1 MSVLKRAQTELISS
15 GTSMTINKPTG
26 TAEGDLMVLFIGEGG
41 GTHDVIT
48 PASGWNRVF
57 GKKDDD
63 AGGGAWQS
71 CFTKT
76 AGASEPSNY
85 TFSFS
90 ASGSHKGFMVSYYDD
105 GGVSGFWAFKG
116 AGITEDR
123 VTAITSAQLVGPG
136 LYITSFLSDDDDAVN
151 STDSSVPS
159 LWFNDSSFSMQIYG
173 GVTTNT
179 SETTTVNWAGGS
191 DDKYTIS
198 LMCEFVEGTET
209 APSDLAYRASTS
221 AQQDFTSNLFGS
233 TTVTL
238 NKPSGVVEGDLMVM
252 NILLNNSSGSITSTP
267 SGWSVVYDATNLEDS
282 NGFGAMQGGQYYK
295 VAGASEPSTYS
306 FVIRYFNANSAI
318 ILSGIF
324 SIDTYYH
331 SSSVASWTLYGK
343 SFFGRENDAVYTDI
357 EALPVGGNVL
367 YTVAFGVQTNASYT
381 DDVPVTQRTSYTGGG
396 DDSKGMHLTY
406 GGALGQG
413 YLRSKISGP
422 IDDSRIT
429 AAAFLSTATPT
440 PEGALFKIKIG
451 STAITAIYKDIEAMH
466 VATSSV
472 WKEVLSAQI
481 AVSDG
486 AGGLVWKELKVT
498 D

>member
-1 MSVLKRAQTELISS
+1 MSVLKRAQTELTSS

-26 TAEGDLMVLFIGEGG
+26 TAEGDLMVLFIAEGG
-41 GTHDVIT
+41 STHDVIT
-48 PASGWNRVF
+48 PASGWNRLF

-63 AGGGAWQS
+63 LGGGAWQS

-116 AGITEDR
+116 AGITED
-123 VTAITSAQLVGPG
+123 TTTSITSAQLVGPG
-136 LYITSFLSDDDDAVN
+136 LYITSFLSDDNDTV
-151 STDSSVPS
+151 SSSDSSVPS
-159 LWFNDSSFSMQIYG
+159 LWFNDTSFSLQVYG
-173 GVTTNT
+173 GVTTDT
-179 SETTTVNWAGGS
+179 SETTTVTWTGGN
-191 DDKYTIS
+191 DNKYTIS
-198 LMCEFVEGTET
+198 LLCEFVEGTET
-209 APSDLAYRASTS
+209 ASSDLAYRASSTK
-221 AQQDFTSNLFGS
+221 QQDFTSDLSGFP
-233 TTVTL
+233 TVTL

-252 NILLNNSSGSITSTP
+252 DLSLNSSSGSIFSSP
-267 SGWSVVYDATNLEDS
+267 SGWTVIYDETNLIEQA
-282 NGFGAMQGGQYYK
+282 FGSMGGGTFYK

-306 FVIRYFNANSAI
+306 FIARYYNPVSPSTIMTGSFVIDA
-318 ILSGIF
+318 
-324 SIDTYYH
+324 YYN

-343 SFFGRENDAVYTDI
+343 SYLGRGADATYTDI
-357 EALPVGGNVL
+357 ESLPVGGNVL

-396 DDSKGMHLTY
+396 TDSKGMHLTY

-413 YLRSKISGP
+413 YLRSKISSP
-422 IDDSRIT
+422 TDDSRSV